1 MFEVNRRIERERSE
15 AFKVLRA
22 GALGLTL
29 AALMSAAPA
38 EAQNSNNNNSGGGA
52 ATTNRADDNRNDN
65 RRVVREDDDDRDW
78 GWLGL
83 LGLAGLLGLMPKKRV
98 PVVVTE
104 PRERDVR
111 DPDPRD
117 RR

>member
-1 MFEVNRRIERERSE
+1 MKRSE
-15 AFKVLRA
+15 AFKALRA

-29 AALMSAAPA
+29 AALVSAAPA
-38 EAQNSNNNNSGGGA
+38 QAQNSNNNNSGGA
-52 ATTNRADDNRNDN
+52 ATTNRAEDRRDDNRNDN
-65 RRVVREDDDDRDW
+65 RRVVREDDDRDW

-98 PVVVTE
+98 PVVVNET
-104 PRERDVR
+104 RERDVVR

>member
-1 MFEVNRRIERERSE
+1 MRRSE

-29 AALMSAAPA
+29 AALMSAAPV
-38 EAQNSNNNNSGGGA
+38 EAQNSNNNNSAGA

-65 RRVVREDDDDRDW
+65 RNDNRRVASDDDDRDW

-104 PRERDVR
+104 TRERDVR
-111 DPDPRD
+111 EPDPRD

>member
-1 MFEVNRRIERERSE
+1 MKRTE
-15 AFKVLRA
+15 AFKVLRS

-29 AALMSAAPA
+29 AALVSAAPA
-38 EAQNSNNNNSGGGA
+38 QAQNSNNNNSGRDV
-52 ATTNRADDNRNDN
+52 TTNRADDNR
-65 RRVVREDDDDRDW
+65 RVARDDDDRDW

-98 PVVVTE
+98 PVVVNET
-104 PRERDVR
+104 RDRDVR
-111 DPDPRD
+111 DPDSRD

>member
-1 MFEVNRRIERERSE
+1 MQTSE

-29 AALMSAAPA
+29 AALVSVAPTQ
-38 EAQNSNNNNSGGGA
+38 AQNSNNNNSGGA

-65 RRVVREDDDDRDW
+65 RRVAREDDDDRDW

-98 PVVVTE
+98 PVVVTDT
-104 PRERDVR
+104 RERDGVR

>member
-1 MFEVNRRIERERSE
+1 MLKRSE

-38 EAQNSNNNNSGGGA
+38 QAQNSNNNNSGGT
-52 ATTNRADDNRNDN
+52 ATANRADDNRNDN
-65 RRVVREDDDDRDW
+65 RRVARDDDDRDW

-98 PVVVTE
+98 PVVVNET
-104 PRERDVR
+104 RERDVVR

>member
-1 MFEVNRRIERERSE
+1 MKRSE
-15 AFKVLRA
+15 AFKTLRA
-22 GALGLTL
+22 SALGLTL
-29 AALMSAAPA
+29 AALVSAAPA
-38 EAQNSNNNNSGGGA
+38 AAQNSNNNNSGGAA
-52 ATTNRADDNRNDN
+52 ATRADDNRNDN
-65 RRVVREDDDDRDW
+65 RRVAREDDDRDW

-98 PVVVTE
+98 PVVVNET
-104 PRERDVR
+104 RDRDVR